1 MIDQEQFDE
10 AIRALITALEIQPR
24 QADAHYNLANALQS
38 NWKYELAIAHYRK
51 ALEIKPDF
59 HGAFSNLLFCV
70 NYDPDLS
77 GEQIY
82 AYYREYEDRF
92 ARSLYGEWKPY
103 PHNRDPHRRLK
114 IGYVSPSF
122 YNHSCSY
129 FLEPLL
135 SHHDHDQVEVY
146 AYAQLT
152 RSDEVTKRYQSYVDH
167 WIPTRGLSDEALT
180 ERIRSDGIDILIDV
194 TGHTGDNRLLV
205 FARKPAPVSLHWLDF
220 GYTTGLTAIDYY
232 LTDEATIPEGA
243 EQYFA
248 EKPWRL
254 PTPAYAYRAAPNM
267 GEVNALPALSKGYI
281 TFGTLTRAVRLN
293 HKVIRTWVEILKA
306 VPDSHLIIN
315 SGNFKSVEM
324 QERIAEQ
331 FVAQGIARA
340 RLEIGATSPPWDVL
354 RNIDIGLDCFPHNSG
369 TTLFEHLYMGSPF
382 VTLANRPSVG
392 RLGASILS
400 GAGHGEWI
408 AETEQEYIAKAV
420 ALASD
425 LPGLAKLRSELRTQL
440 QHSPLMDEEGFTRA
454 VEQAYRHM
462 WQMWCES
469 IN

>member
-1 MIDQEQFDE
+1 MTNTQF
-10 AIRALITALEIQPR
+10 
-24 QADAHYNLANALQS
+24 
-38 NWKYELAIAHYRK
+38 
-51 ALEIKPDF
+51 
-59 HGAFSNLLFCV
+59 
-70 NYDPDLS
+70 
-77 GEQIY
+77 
-82 AYYREYEDRF
+82 
-92 ARSLYGEWKPY
+92 
-103 PHNRDPHRRLK
+103 
-114 IGYVSPSF
+114 
-122 YNHSCSY
+122 
-129 FLEPLL
+129 
-135 SHHDHDQVEVY
+135 EVY
-146 AYAQLT
+146 AYHKYAFVPTMQRHAT
-152 RSDEVTKRYQSYVDH
+152 RVMSTTGFRPRVM
-167 WIPTRGLSDEALT
+167 SDEALVK
-180 ERIRSDGIDILIDV
+180 RIRADGIDILIDIA
-194 TGHTGDNRLLV
+194 GHTGDNRLLV

-369 TTLFEHLYMGSPF
+369 TTLFEHLYMGS
-382 VTLANRPSVG
+382 
-392 RLGASILS
+392 
-400 GAGHGEWI
+400 
-408 AETEQEYIAKAV
+408 
-420 ALASD
+420 
-425 LPGLAKLRSELRTQL
+425 RS
-440 QHSPLMDEEGFTRA
+440 
-454 VEQAYRHM
+454 
-462 WQMWCES
+462 
-469 IN
+469 